1 MKNKKKLFKSKLQM
15 IVYLILV
22 VIILILFIIIGKYD
36 FNKDI
41 NTEAEQFHQI
51 FTNVDKNNVFKFVN
65 VTDVNNIISNDDIN
79 GIILFG
85 FKSNEWTKYYAEYIN
100 DVANEVGVKE
110 VFYYDFESDRK
121 ERNGT
126 YETIVNNLSVYT
138 KYDDY
143 NTSDIYAPTLLV
155 IKDGEVLL
163 YDDSTAIRSGNYTPD
178 IYWQD
183 YQIEEF
189 KSTLRLV
196 FEKYVKEDSK

>member
-1 MKNKKKLFKSKLQM
+1 MFA
-15 IVYLILV
+15 
-22 VIILILFIIIGKYD
+22 KY
-36 FNKDI
+36 KP
-41 NTEAEQFHQI
+41 
-51 FTNVDKNNVFKFVN
+51 DK
-65 VTDVNNIISNDDIN
+65 
-79 GIILFG
+79 
-85 FKSNEWTKYYAEYIN
+85 
-100 DVANEVGVKE
+100 
-110 VFYYDFESDRK
+110 
-121 ERNGT
+121 
-126 YETIVNNLSVYT
+126 YT

-196 FEKYVKEDSK
+196 FEKYVKEDSKWKKKRMEELDL